1 MFEAFLKLAY
11 PKHFMDSLHREVKKT
26 SYGTPRE
33 TSSADYVPTIVIPHT
48 NFNKN
53 FIRPILSHNRCR
65 TVHKYGNTLKRKLV
79 RTRPPRKL
87 DSTNGA
93 GVYKIPCLECDKS
106 YIGQTGRDFRVRL
119 GEHKS
124 AVSHGLE
131 RSAVY
136 QHVKKNHPMDWKNA
150 AMLYHSENERNHLV
164 IESAYIKKNS
174 TFNNTHG
181 VVSINSLSSDILLG
195 NIPHLPQ
202 GDETAL

>member
-1 MFEAFLKLAY
+1 MESTSALSLKLAY
-11 PKHFMDSLHREVKKT
+11 PKPFLDSIHREVKKT
-26 SYGTPRE
+26 FYGTPRE
-33 TSSADYVPTIVIPHT
+33 AISAEYVPTIAIPYT
-48 NFNKN
+48 NFSKN

-119 GEHKS
+119 SEHKS
-124 AVSHGLE
+124 AISHGQE
-131 RSAVY
+131 KSAVY
-136 QHVKKNHPMDWKNA
+136 QHVKNKNHPMDWKNA
-150 AMLYHSENERNHLV
+150 AILYHSDNERNRLV

-174 TFNNTHG
+174 TFNNTQG
-181 VVSINSLSSDILLG
+181 IVSFDSLSSDIILS
-195 NIPHLPQ
+195 NIPQL
-202 GDETAL
+202 T